1 MPFDQSSS
9 DLTLRPEAAADGKAV
24 EALVARAFGP
34 GRLTRVSERVREFAP
49 FRRDLSVCAWA
60 GGALVGSVRLWD
72 VKVGGAP
79 AIFLGPL
86 AVDAHFRSGGAGG
99 KLVAAACE
107 AAAAAGAPAVLLVG
121 DPPYFQRFGFSVEAA
136 KDIVLPGPVDR
147 RRVLLRV
154 LTPAGEGLAGLV
166 T

>member
-1 MPFDQSSS
+1 MPFDKASS
-9 DLTLRPEAAADGKAV
+9 DLILRPEAEADAKAV

-34 GRLTRVSERVREFAP
+34 GRFTKVSERVREFAP
-49 FRRDLSVCAWA
+49 FRRDLSVCAWTD
-60 GGALVGSVRLWD
+60 GDLIGSVRLWD

-86 AVDAHFRSGGAGG
+86 AVDAAFRNSGAGG

-121 DPPYFQRFGFSVEAA
+121 DPPYFERFGFWVDAA
-136 KDIVLPGPVDR
+136 RDIVLPGPVDR
-147 RRVLLRV
+147 RRVMLRV
-154 LTPAGEGLAGLV
+154 LTPAGEGLAGPV